1 MITLDLQKEDVEAVL
16 DTIATKMNNILNYDE
31 EKVDETTKQAY
42 ISSYQKLGD
51 NIYQQLLKQTQNEQQ
66 HPTTDN

>member
-1 MITLDLQKEDVEAVL
+1 MITLELQTEDVEAVL

-42 ISSYQKLGD
+42 IASYQKLGD
-51 NIYQQLLKQTQNEQQ
+51 NIYKQLQNQIKNEQQ